1 MNTKILDFL
10 TYLQYQRNYSI
21 HTIKNYQND
30 LNLFLN
36 FLSKENI
43 STFESVNYE
52 LIRKY
57 LKHLHNLKYTAKSVS
72 RIISSLRS
80 LFKYLV
86 NNNIILE
93 NPMLL
98 VSTPKIERKLPKYLE
113 YDEIERLLKSPNLN
127 TDIGVRDSLVLEM
140 LYSTGI
146 RVSELVNIKVED
158 IDLNL
163 KEIKILGKGNKERIV
178 LFGNVLYDKLELYL
192 KKIYY
197 KFNINKSDYL
207 FLNKHG
213 NKINEREIR
222 KIVDDNVKV
231 AGINK
236 KISPHTLRHTF
247 ATHML
252 NSGADIKTVGD
263 LLGHETI
270 STTTIYT
277 HISNERLRNVYLMSH
292 PRARKR

>member
-43 STFESVNYE
+43 STFENVNYE